1 MYLAFGLHSTSQQL
15 FEIITIYFTA
25 VKTWKM
31 RLESYLTQLIQLL
44 DGKAAI
50 ETHS

>member
-15 FEIITIYFTA
+15 FEITIYFTT

-31 RLESYLTQLIQLL
+31 RLRDLSYTSHTTA
-44 DGKAAI
+44 GW
-50 ETHS
+50 